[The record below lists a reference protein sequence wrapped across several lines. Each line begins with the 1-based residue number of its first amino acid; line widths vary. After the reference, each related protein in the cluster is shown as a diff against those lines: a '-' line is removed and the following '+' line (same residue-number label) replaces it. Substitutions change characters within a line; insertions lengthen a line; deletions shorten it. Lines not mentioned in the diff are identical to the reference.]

1 MKRNDRLNDNV
12 EMTVTFFL
20 FLAGCVLGKLSMLY
34 YGESM
39 LTFNIPA
46 LGTIIVGMLL
56 FRGFNCL
63 LGVLSNKKVSNDLEI
78 KKLSDGVNNL

>member
-1 MKRNDRLNDNV
+1 MKRNDRLNDNIKMV
-12 EMTVTFFL
+12 VTFSL
-20 FLAGCVLGKLSMLY
+20 FLVGCVLGKLSMLH

-46 LGTIIVGMLL
+46 YGTIIVGLLL

-63 LGVLSNKKVSNDLEI
+63 LGFLSNKKKSNNLD
-78 KKLSDGVNNL
+78 VNNVSDSVNNI